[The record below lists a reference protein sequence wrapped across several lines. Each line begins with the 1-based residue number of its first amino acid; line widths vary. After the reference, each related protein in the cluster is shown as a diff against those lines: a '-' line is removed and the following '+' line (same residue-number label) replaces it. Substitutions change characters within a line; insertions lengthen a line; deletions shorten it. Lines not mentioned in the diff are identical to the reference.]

1 MKNNVKYIVIAGLL
15 LSYSQIGFCDAMRDA
30 SKEGSNL
37 GKSSVNQ
44 AKSTMTGF
52 NPEKE
57 LQGFTRNPNE
67 TQYQKNE
74 SGLNQAGNKE
84 LVDSELGQSAR
95 DSFIN
100 NPKDKISWDS
110 DLIQN
115 ALDIKDKADG
125 IVSGTGENCVKQTQ
139 NESYFTNHVCEKEE
153 TIKQLCTIKAVIVEN
168 KKLVKK
174 IKEVKKE
181 VTLNLG
187 GWNMRP
193 RGWTGTFVNDFSG
206 KLTSVRIYSNG
217 MMIPYNDNCK
227 YDRNKNACKN
237 SISESV
243 NFMGKTFPATV
254 VSYPSYSQSCSGGNN
269 DHCNEWYKDG
279 VSKIDVTFKDERKLS
294 GGEKFEIIKYSK
306 SMGNVYKG
314 TVKITVVFNIEYEEW
329 EADPKVEYIENC
341 PIDKGNAVKVSDVCK
356 EKGGNKT
363 ISIGGKIYTVHAD
376 CWYNES
382 EWLVNEGDD
391 NTCTDYE
398 KNPNCTVGERKCVL
412 KIGNNCVRNEIKYQ
426 CQHTTK
432 TEGYVCGDKFYC
444 DDGSCV
450 DTIGSENNGFN
461 EAVSQLAAISQAGK
475 EMSGLDESKMKA
487 FSGKAMECR
496 KAAMGFS
503 NCCKSS
509 GWGNDIGLAQCN
521 SEEKAI
527 GQAKAKK
534 VIISVGTYC
543 SKKVLGV
550 CLQKKSSYCVFD
562 NKLARIVQA
571 QGRSGQL
578 GIGFGSA
585 KNPDCRGISI
595 NELQRLRFDYMD
607 FSDFYEDLQNNLK
620 IPEQDK
626 LLDEVNRR
634 MKEKFDEGKKQ

>member
-1 MKNNVKYIVIAGLL
+1 MKNNVKYIAIAGLL
-15 LSYSQIGFCDAMRDA
+15 LGYSQIGFCDVMRDA

-67 TQYQKNE
+67 TQYQKND
-74 SGLNQAGNKE
+74 SGLSQAGNKE
-84 LVDSELGQSAR
+84 LADSELGQSAR

-153 TIKQLCTIKAVIVEN
+153 TIKSTCTRTAKITWVEVDGWENQNIVVRPSDFSYFWYNGPWSFSFKSPVTGTIQSATLTLDSGYLFNQHVIFMN
-168 KKLVKK
+168 TTFQMLNASRY
-174 IKEVKKE
+174 
-181 VTLNLG
+181 TLNAK
-187 GWNMRP
+187 NMLLKE
-193 RGWTGTFVNDFSG
+193 GETV
-206 KLTSVRIYSNG
+206 TSNRI
-217 MMIPYNDNCK
+217 C
-227 YDRNKNACKN
+227 
-237 SISESV
+237 
-243 NFMGKTFPATV
+243 F
-254 VSYPSYSQSCSGGNN
+254 GNN
-269 DHCNEWYKDG
+269 
-279 VSKIDVTFKDERKLS
+279 
-294 GGEKFEIIKYSK
+294 GENCRVGIQEL
-306 SMGNVYKG
+306 VYKAFASTKTATFTLNMIV
-314 TVKITVVFNIEYEEW
+314 TVKVKTLSPKIEW
-329 EADPKVEYIENC
+329 VENC
-341 PIDKGNAVKVSDVCK
+341 PINKEEAVKVREWCSQKGEKRIFKKDGK
-356 EKGGNKT
+356 EFEVY
-363 ISIGGKIYTVHAD
+363 SD
-376 CWYNES
+376 CWEYS
-382 EWLVNEGDD
+382 EEWVTNEGDD
-391 NTCTDYE
+391 NTCIQYE
-398 KNPNCTVGERKCVL
+398 KDPNCTVGERKCIL
-412 KIGNNCVRNEIKYQ
+412 KIGNSCIRNEIKYQ

-496 KAAMGFS
+496 KAAAGFS
-503 NCCKSS
+503 DCCKSS

-543 SKKVLGV
+543 SNKVLGV

-634 MKEKFDEGKKQ
+634 MKEKFDEGKK

>member
-1 MKNNVKYIVIAGLL
+1 MKNSIMYIVITGLL

-67 TQYQKNE
+67 TQYQKND
-74 SGLNQAGNKE
+74 SGLSQAGNKE
-84 LVDSELGQSAR
+84 LADSELGQSAR

-100 NPKDKISWDS
+100 NPRDKISWDS
-110 DLIQN
+110 ELIKN
-115 ALDIKDKADG
+115 ALNIKDKADV
-125 IVSGTGENCVKQTQ
+125 IVSGSGENCVKQTK
-139 NESYFTNHVCEKEE
+139 NESYFSNHLCEKEHN
-153 TIKQLCTIKAVIVEN
+153 IKSICTKKAEIK
-168 KKLVKK
+168 
-174 IKEVKKE
+174 
-181 VTLNLG
+181 
-187 GWNMRP
+187 W
-193 RGWTGTFVNDFSG
+193 
-206 KLTSVRIYSNG
+206 
-217 MMIPYNDNCK
+217 
-227 YDRNKNACKN
+227 
-237 SISESV
+237 SESV
-243 NFMGKTFPATV
+243 GYEEKEIFIKNNQLEYTLKSESNGYFIYFKIPIENEKIISFTSYTWARYCGPSSSDNRIFPKNTTYLLGKEWYSQAESSCDDNDLGRSVEHLLSEPIIVKDSLFGKVTTIKPLANYFLNSLKQGGLKLSFKFKVLKPYKTFKP
-254 VSYPSYSQSCSGGNN
+254 
-269 DHCNEWYKDG
+269 
-279 VSKIDVTFKDERKLS
+279 
-294 GGEKFEIIKYSK
+294 EI
-306 SMGNVYKG
+306 VW
-314 TVKITVVFNIEYEEW
+314 V
-329 EADPKVEYIENC
+329 ENC
-341 PIDKGNAVKVSDVCK
+341 PINKEEAVKLK
-356 EKGGNKT
+356 EWCNQKGETRKFKKDGREYEVY
-363 ISIGGKIYTVHAD
+363 SE
-376 CWYNES
+376 CWEYS
-382 EWLVNEGDD
+382 EEWVTNEGDD
-391 NTCTDYE
+391 NTCSQYE
-398 KNPNCTVGERKCVL
+398 KDPNCTVGEHKCIL
-412 KIGNNCVRNEIKYQ
+412 KIGNSCIRSEIKYQ
-426 CQHTTK
+426 CQHTNK

-475 EMSGLDESKMKA
+475 EMAGLDESKMKA

-496 KAAMGFS
+496 KAAAGFS
-503 NCCKSS
+503 DCCKSS

-521 SEEKAI
+521 SEEKVI

-595 NELQRLRFDYMD
+595 DELQRLRFDYMD
-607 FSDFYEDLQNNLK
+607 FSDFYEDLQSNLK

-626 LLDEVNRR
+626 LLDEINRR
-634 MKEKFDEGKKQ
+634 MKEKFAEGKK

>member
-1 MKNNVKYIVIAGLL
+1 MKNSVKCIAIVGLL
-15 LSYSQIGFCDAMRDA
+15 LGYSQIGFCDAMRDA

-67 TQYQKNE
+67 TQYQKND
-74 SGLNQAGNKE
+74 SGLSQAGNKE
-84 LVDSELGQSAR
+84 LADSELGQSAR

-115 ALDIKDKADG
+115 ALEIKDKADG

-153 TIKQLCTIKAVIVEN
+153 TVKSTCTRKAEIKWVEDTQYELKEILIPYSQIKFRKIVKGHIVGDFNLKENGKIQEATIYGWARYCTKYNEPSFPRPNQTTFLGVTKPVVHSRTCNFSDLGNPNVYNYPSPIDVKAGTMSITMKIQGLWGMLDISTDAAVNTFNTDPNSLKVNMKIKMLV
-168 KKLVKK
+168 LVK
-174 IKEVKKE
+174 
-181 VTLNLG
+181 
-187 GWNMRP
+187 
-193 RGWTGTFVNDFSG
+193 
-206 KLTSVRIYSNG
+206 
-217 MMIPYNDNCK
+217 
-227 YDRNKNACKN
+227 
-237 SISESV
+237 
-243 NFMGKTFPATV
+243 
-254 VSYPSYSQSCSGGNN
+254 
-269 DHCNEWYKDG
+269 
-279 VSKIDVTFKDERKLS
+279 
-294 GGEKFEIIKYSK
+294 
-306 SMGNVYKG
+306 
-314 TVKITVVFNIEYEEW
+314 TVKPEIVWV
-329 EADPKVEYIENC
+329 ENC
-341 PIDKGNAVKVSDVCK
+341 PINKEEAVKVK
-356 EKGGNKT
+356 EWCSQKGEKRKFKKDGREFELY
-363 ISIGGKIYTVHAD
+363 SD
-376 CWYNES
+376 CWEYS
-382 EWLVNEGDD
+382 EEWVTNEGDD
-391 NTCTDYE
+391 NTCTQYE
-398 KNPNCTVGERKCVL
+398 KDPNCTVGERKCIL
-412 KIGNNCVRNEIKYQ
+412 KIGNSCIRNEIKYQ

-450 DTIGSENNGFN
+450 DTVGSENNGFN

-496 KAAMGFS
+496 KAAAGFS
-503 NCCKSS
+503 DCCKSS
-509 GWGNDIGLAQCN
+509 GWGNDVGLAQCN

-634 MKEKFDEGKKQ
+634 MKEKFDEGKQ